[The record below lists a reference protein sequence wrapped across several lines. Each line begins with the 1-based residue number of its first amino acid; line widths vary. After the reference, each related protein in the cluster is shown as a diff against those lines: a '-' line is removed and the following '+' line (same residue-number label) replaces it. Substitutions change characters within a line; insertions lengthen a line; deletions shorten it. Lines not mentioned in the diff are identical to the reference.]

1 MNVLNQKFP
10 GSYVSLNNAMTQLQE
25 DDIIEDVYQE
35 EDVLTAV
42 KQKHDIERN
51 GGRWVD
57 NKSGDIVVLMNKN
70 NRPVYVEPSNE
81 QYWEF
86 GMLDLYP
93 RLIVFR

>member
-86 GMLDLYP
+86 GALNLYP
-93 RLIVFR
+93 RLVVFR